1 SALPPL
7 SYCRFAIWPPC
18 IGCCKSTVK
27 AEIQVFSL
35 RRDRFQ
41 RTLQYFQI
49 HRRKQFIYLHSNQR
63 PFQNPIS
70 PLLYFHQTHCN
81 FIPRKIHLLAAGDN
95 RLAGN
100 PMSRKSLD
108 PRRAAEKAV
117 SVIGFG
123 YDLSNDVR
131 LSSCKPGPSG
141 SKLVE
146 LDPKLPT
153 RDLVVPGGI
162 VVKDVWSGIKC
173 DKGERTRFS
182 SDVLSFNQMSEKL
195 NRELTLSGKIPTGM
209 FNSMFDFKGCW
220 AKDAGSV
227 KSLAFDGWFITLYN
241 IELDRSHLTLSE
253 SVKAEVPNSWDPQ
266 ALAEFIEKYGTHIVV
281 GVKMGGKD
289 VIHIKQLKRSN
300 LDATQVQKLLKQ
312 LADERFSQG
321 SESSPKP
328 KVVHGL
334 LFGVHGSYAASIRPP
349 VVTSLKNEGLVSIG
363 IRRGGVD
370 VGQSHNQWLPTI
382 VQSPNVISMSLVPI
396 TSLLSGVRG
405 NGFLTHAVNL
415 YLRYKPP
422 IEELQQFLEFQL
434 PRQWAPIYGDLPLT
448 LRRRKQASPSLRF
461 TLMGPKLYVNT
472 TMHLSSIPNS
482 IQLENDDHDHHPT
495 EQPERGYLEPVNW
508 TIFSHVCTAPV
519 QYDGA
524 RIDDTASI
532 VTKARLE
539 VKVMGLKKVLFLR
552 LGFSMVTTAR
562 IRRSE
567 WDGPANTM
575 SRKSGIFSTLM
586 FSTNNMNPTEQEVVG
601 KVDLNS
607 AIFPRG
613 PPLPV
618 RAPKMSSFVDTRE
631 MVRGPEDS
639 PGYWVMT
646 GAKLCVEEGRI
657 SIKGKYSLLAMIS
670 EECLMF
676 M

>member
-328 KVVHGL
+328 KVEDGL

-349 VVTSLKNEGLVSIG
+349 VVTSLKNEVESGNRPVTG
-363 IRRGGVD
+363 IRLHLEGKRSD
-370 VGQSHNQWLPTI
+370 HLAI
-382 VQSPNVISMSLVPI
+382 
-396 TSLLSGVRG
+396 
-405 NGFLTHAVNL
+405 H
-415 YLRYKPP
+415 
-422 IEELQQFLEFQL
+422 LQ
-434 PRQWAPIYGDLPLT
+434 
-448 LRRRKQASPSLRF
+448 
-461 TLMGPKLYVNT
+461 
-472 TMHLSSIPNS
+472 HLSSIPNS